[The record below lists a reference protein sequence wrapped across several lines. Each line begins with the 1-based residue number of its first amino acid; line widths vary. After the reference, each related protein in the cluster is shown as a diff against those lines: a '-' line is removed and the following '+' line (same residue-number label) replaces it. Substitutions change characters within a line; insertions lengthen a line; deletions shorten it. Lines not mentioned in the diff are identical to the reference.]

1 MAPRGMVCADHP
13 LAAGAGAQI
22 LREGGSAMD
31 AALAASAVMT
41 VVQPHYTQLGGDLFL
56 LSYEAAT
63 GHVRAVNASGA
74 APGLATVERYHH
86 LGGIPAHGPLSV
98 AGPGIIA
105 GWGLAHHRWGR
116 LPWRRLFDA
125 AVSYAADG
133 FPVSTRFAAMTALG
147 AEKLRSC
154 AASAAQLL
162 AEGAPLRAG
171 SMLRQPNL
179 ARTLQA
185 VADGGARAF
194 YEGDLAVRIAR
205 AFAEAGGLL
214 SEADLAATEVEELEP
229 AAAPYHGFTIYE
241 QPPVSQGFIVLE
253 SLNIVEQFDLAAM
266 DAATRVHV
274 IAESQKLAF
283 EDRFAHLGDPR
294 LVDVPLARLVSKE
307 HAKQRAKLID
317 LHRARVFTPPS
328 NFTIPGDT
336 TYLCAMDGEGN
347 AVSLIQSVFAAYG
360 SGFIAGDTGV
370 LFNNRL
376 SGFALEPGHP
386 NELAPGKRT
395 VHTLNTYL
403 ATRDGRAAIVGG
415 TPGVDRQVQT
425 NVQVLTNLIDLG
437 MDAQTALD
445 APRWSIAP
453 GVTLQ
458 LEAAYPDD
466 VRAAL
471 AERGHRVT
479 SLGPWS
485 PLAGRAQLIVVDA
498 DSGARMGASDLRGEG
513 QPSGV

>member
-1 MAPRGMVCADHP
+1 MTAMGAAKLRTCA
-13 LAAGAGAQI
+13 
-22 LREGGSAMD
+22 
-31 AALAASAVMT
+31 AASA
-41 VVQPHYTQLGGDLFL
+41 QF
-56 LSYEAAT
+56 
-63 GHVRAVNASGA
+63 
-74 APGLATVERYHH
+74 
-86 LGGIPAHGPLSV
+86 
-98 AGPGIIA
+98 
-105 GWGLAHHRWGR
+105 
-116 LPWRRLFDA
+116 
-125 AVSYAADG
+125 
-133 FPVSTRFAAMTALG
+133 
-147 AEKLRSC
+147 
-154 AASAAQLL
+154 L

-171 SMLRQPNL
+171 AMLRQPNL
-179 ARTLQA
+179 GRTLQA
-185 VADGGARAF
+185 IADGGDRAF
-194 YEGDLAVRIAR
+194 YEGEIADRIAR

-214 SEADLAATEVEELEP
+214 AKADLAATEAEELEP
-229 AAAPYHGFTIYE
+229 AATSYRGYTVHE

-266 DAATRVHV
+266 DTATRVHV

-283 EDRFAHLGDPR
+283 DDRFAHLGDPR
-294 LVDVPLARLVSKE
+294 LVDVPLARLVSKA
-307 HAKQRAKLID
+307 HARERAALID
-317 LHRARVFTPPS
+317 LNHALPFNPPS

-360 SGFIAGDTGV
+360 SAFVAGDTGV

-376 SGFALEPGHP
+376 SGFALEAGHP

-403 ATRDGRAAIVGG
+403 ATRDGHAAIVGG

-453 GVTLQ
+453 GLTLQ

-466 VRAAL
+466 VRIAL

-498 DSGARMGASDLRGEG
+498 ASGARMGASDLRGEG
-513 QPSGV
+513 QPSGL